1 MSLRAAEIHIHFILQ
16 EECYRLLLAC
26 HHGHKKRTYVPVGCT
41 GNASLI
47 RSYCA
52 SVISIHKH

>member
-1 MSLRAAEIHIHFILQ
+1 
-16 EECYRLLLAC
+16 LL
-26 HHGHKKRTYVPVGCT
+26 KRTLPRCT